1 MASFTPTPDIPILVT
16 SPSTSSERRI
26 TPSWTLSQLKQKLE
40 FVTGIPPSAQRLQ
53 WKAPGVHGV
62 WMEGEDKE
70 LGRWGLVKGGEIEV
84 GYLLLFP
91 FCRYWMWLLD
101 DLLCS

>member
-1 MASFTPTPDIPILVT
+1 
-16 SPSTSSERRI
+16 
-26 TPSWTLSQLKQKLE
+26 
-40 FVTGIPPSAQRLQ
+40 
-53 WKAPGVHGV
+53 
-62 WMEGEDKE
+62 MEGEDKE

-91 FCRYWMWLLD
+91 FLFPFCRYWMWLLD